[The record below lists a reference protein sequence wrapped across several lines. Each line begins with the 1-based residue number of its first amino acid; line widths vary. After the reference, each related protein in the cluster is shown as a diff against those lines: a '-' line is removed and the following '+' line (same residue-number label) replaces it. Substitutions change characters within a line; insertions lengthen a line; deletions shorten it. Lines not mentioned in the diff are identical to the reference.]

1 MIIVVHS
8 PHLNLKST
16 EWQSSLFLGDDALVF
31 GECSQVASYVPSIIL
46 AISCR
51 FFFCIPVLLCQRSL
65 GTSQN
70 IFNYLVENY
79 KAAK

>member
-8 PHLNLKST
+8 PRLNLKST
-16 EWQSSLFLGDDALVF
+16 EWQSSLFLGDHALVF
-31 GECSQVASYVPSIIL
+31 GECSPSIIL
-46 AISCR
+46 AISCH